1 MDQVFFCEFCQAH
14 FTAKCCYK
22 SKDYFLTSSI
32 EQQLKNN
39 LEGTNLW
46 DHIEKTKLNLSNVN
60 DNGVRGKVF
69 TGASYNQEKLKKF
82 LSSGDNVTRVTCNF
96 VPSAF

>member
-1 MDQVFFCEFCQAH
+1 M
-14 FTAKCCYK
+14 
-22 SKDYFLTSSI
+22 
-32 EQQLKNN
+32 
-39 LEGTNLW
+39 W